1 MNSGDEVG
9 GLELCRLWIGDSQLF
24 GEDSTGEEVQEG
36 TDEHAGKR
44 FASYLSALPC
54 HKCLYLLELWCF

>member
-1 MNSGDEVG
+1 MRSEA
-9 GLELCRLWIGDSQLF
+9 WSGDSQLF
-24 GEDSTGEEVQEG
+24 GEDSTGEEVQE
-36 TDEHAGKR
+36 GKR